1 MTCGWHAD
9 DMWMSSAWCADDM
22 RMSYVIH
29 QWQQLCIKPTGFL
42 VFNFLQSFHT
52 TLDFFATKKRIPG
65 SKYCKSKEE
74 KIFQMCDE
82 KQQTHTSMALGFLE
96 RLHLCLS
103 FSWLA
108 NKAKNLNKLWQKDVS
123 FFFSNKQAQVFCLHQ
138 PSDKNGDFFQMV
150 TSECTRWDK
159 NLMFLRLNYITY
171 CLTSF
176 SKQRYA
182 KYLFSSTEF
191 LGIPRCL
198 HINIPVNAFAT
209 FYSSCISFQKSNNT
223 FS

>member
-1 MTCGWHAD
+1 
-9 DMWMSSAWCADDM
+9 MSERERRDQYFSE
-22 RMSYVIH
+22 REGETQSYIM
-29 QWQQLCIKPTGFL
+29 I
-42 VFNFLQSFHT
+42 FNFLQSFHT

-65 SKYCKSKEE
+65 SKYCKSKQE

-96 RLHLCLS
+96 WLHLCLS

-123 FFFSNKQAQVFCLHQ
+123 FFFPINKLKYFVCTNYPTQTETFC
-138 PSDKNGDFFQMV
+138 
-150 TSECTRWDK
+150 RWILQSVPDETK
-159 NLMFLRLNYITY
+159 NLMFLRLNYIIY

-209 FYSSCISFQKSNNT
+209 FYSSCINFQKSNNM